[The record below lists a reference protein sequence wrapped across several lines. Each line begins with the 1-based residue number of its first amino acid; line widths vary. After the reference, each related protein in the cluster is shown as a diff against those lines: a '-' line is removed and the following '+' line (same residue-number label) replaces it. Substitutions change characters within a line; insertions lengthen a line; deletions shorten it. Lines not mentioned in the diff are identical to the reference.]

1 MLKASDV
8 MRTDLRWV
16 SPDTYVVDL
25 ERMLLAEGIGA
36 VPVVKD
42 GKLVG
47 IVSRSDV
54 VRQLAVEQTLQETI
68 SDFYRQPFDVEQ
80 RSAQDSKD
88 IAAGVASRWQDLA
101 VEDVMIR
108 GVICVEPD
116 RDLVDVA
123 RMMLDRKIHRVLVTE
138 GDRLV
143 GIVSTVDLIRLFAEG
158 KLVAA

>member
-1 MLKASDV
+1 MLKVSDV
-8 MRTDLRWV
+8 MRRDVHCV
-16 SPDTYVVDL
+16 SPETSVVDL
-25 ERMLLAEGIGA
+25 ERLLLAEGISG
-36 VPVVKD
+36 VPVLKD

-68 SDFYRQPFDVEQ
+68 SDFYRQPFDVDQ
-80 RSAQDSKD
+80 RASRDSEE

-101 VEDVMIR
+101 VEDVMIH
-108 GVICVEPD
+108 GVICVEGD
-116 RDLVDVA
+116 CDLAEVA

-143 GIVSTVDLIRLFAEG
+143 GIVSTLDLIRLFAEG